1 MHFLLKAGSHR
12 VQAGLTLLTL
22 CPPPPKRWVSVMSPP
37 CHMGV
42 WWSEKNLQESLLLW
56 VSGLKLGSLG
66 LAASPSTHCAILLFP
81 VRQLLGEWSF
91 MLTVVVGYFLKCCSV
106 LSLDGR
112 TATLNQLNPDI
123 SLLPPNNLFT
133 RSHYLEP
140 FQGSSLPFMLC
151 TFRQTIKENTML

>member
-22 CPPPPKRWVSVMSPP
+22 RPPPPKRWVSVMSPP
-37 CHMGV
+37 ATWVCDGLRRTCRSHF
-42 WWSEKNLQESLLLW
+42 W